1 VSVLASVAVESD
13 GGSSRRLGTDR
24 RGVPGGLLGG
34 DEYLAGLGDR
44 HISVAGASPSSSVA
58 SNTSTH
64 RATTVSDASRA
75 SLVRSC
81 GDRVTVAAQAACDG
95 HDGQMRRFVREHSLS
110 IVTFVVFLVI
120 WLGGQ
125 TWAGH
130 RSFNEEQRAHGDPT
144 VSFSEYVTQ
153 AHFGEATFENW
164 ESEFLQMGVYVLLTA
179 WLVQK
184 GSAES
189 KAPDGDPTVEA
200 DPRGH
205 RNDPDVPWPVR
216 RGGWV
221 LRVYENS
228 LGIVMLG
235 LFVLALVGHVVTG
248 AHAYNAE
255 QVAHDG
261 PTISTW
267 AYLFR
272 SQFWFE
278 SLQNWQSEF
287 LAVGSL
293 VVLSVFLRQRGSP
306 ESKPVHAP
314 HTRTGTP

>member
-1 VSVLASVAVESD
+1 
-13 GGSSRRLGTDR
+13 
-24 RGVPGGLLGG
+24 
-34 DEYLAGLGDR
+34 
-44 HISVAGASPSSSVA
+44 
-58 SNTSTH
+58 
-64 RATTVSDASRA
+64 
-75 SLVRSC
+75 
-81 GDRVTVAAQAACDG
+81 
-95 HDGQMRRFVREHSLS
+95 MRRFVRDHSLS
-110 IVTFVVFLVI
+110 IVAFGAFLVI

-130 RSFNEEQRAHGDPT
+130 RSFNEEQRAHGEAT
-144 VSFSEYVTQ
+144 VSFSEYLTR

-179 WLVQK
+179 WLVQR

-189 KAPDGDPTVEA
+189 KPPEGDPTVEA
-200 DPRGH
+200 DPREH
-205 RNDPDVPWPVR
+205 SADPDAPWPVR

-221 LRVYENS
+221 LRIYENS
-228 LGIVMLG
+228 LSIVMLI
-235 LFVLALVGHVVTG
+235 LFALAFAGHLVTG

-255 QVAHDG
+255 QTVHG
-261 PTISTW
+261 EPTISTW

-306 ESKPVHAP
+306 ESKPVSAP
-314 HTRTGTP
+314 HASTGA